1 MTVRRGLA
9 FAAIVAAVV
18 AIDQATKAVVRASMD
33 VYEQIP
39 VIDGVLWLTHI
50 ENTGA
55 AFGMLRGQQWFLIA
69 TAVAMLAV
77 VAYVVLTVRLES
89 GWARIALALVSGGA
103 IGNLI
108 DRAGAGAVTD
118 FFDLGW
124 FPVFNV
130 ADIALDVGVAILVGV
145 LLFGRG
151 PLSVSAAATEDSVPG
166 ADTSRE
172 VLGNDAGTPD
182 A

>member
-1 MTVRRGLA
+1 VTVRRGLA

-18 AIDQATKAVVRASMD
+18 AIDQATKAAVRASMD

-55 AFGMLRGQQWFLIA
+55 AFGMLRGRQWFLIA

-89 GWARIALALVSGGA
+89 GWARTALALVSGGA

-108 DRAGAGAVTD
+108 DRVGAGAVTD

-130 ADIALDVGVAILVGV
+130 ADIALDAGVAILAGV

-151 PLSVSAAATEDSVPG
+151 PLLASDPAAGGDAAVSDP
-166 ADTSRE
+166 SRE
-172 VLGNDAGTPD
+172 VPGPDAGTPD